1 MALRAVPR
9 ETSRSAAVRG
19 PENGLGTTGK
29 IDRAAG
35 ARAVGPEEVSARA
48 ETTAAGGDD
57 AEGEAVSVS
66 PATGR
71 DDKGPLWPDDAAEEA
86 FLGEAKERGET
97 ILPGAAATAAEAAE
111 KAAQPLPP
119 LDELVQRV
127 PAEVREA
134 MEELFRARFVTV
146 RRVPE
151 KALK

>member
-1 MALRAVPR
+1 M
-9 ETSRSAAVRG
+9 RG
-19 PENGLGTTGK
+19 PENGLGTAGK

-35 ARAVGPEEVSARA
+35 ASAVRLEEVPRA
-48 ETTAAGGDD
+48 EATAAGGDD

-66 PATGR
+66 STAGG
-71 DDKGPLWPDDAAEEA
+71 DDEGPLWPDDAAEEA
-86 FLGEAKERGET
+86 FLGETKERGET
-97 ILPGAAATAAEAAE
+97 ILPGAAATATEAAE

-119 LDELVQRV
+119 LDELVQRI